1 MDRLFQQVMILM
13 LRLIYGIFFLSMSL
27 LTNFMH
33 VWIYNISF
41 DNYDAG
47 VPRQPKWNHL
57 KDLHRA
63 IKLCEEAWL
72 ATVPKNTS
80 LD

>member
-1 MDRLFQQVMILM
+1 
-13 LRLIYGIFFLSMSL
+13 MSL
-27 LTNFMH
+27 LTNFKH

-57 KDLHRA
+57 KDLHKA

-80 LD
+80 LDYNVEVMCLFLLYLSLLN